1 MRTIKTLI
9 IGGTGFIGSYT
20 ISLLLD
26 TGRSVT
32 VVGRSKESPFIQ
44 TDNLNYISGDF
55 GDFAFICKLLDMH
68 DEVIHLA
75 YATVPNTSF
84 ENPLADLQQNLT
96 PAVQLFAEAAKRGCK
111 LLLVSS
117 GGTVYGEAIDSPI
130 LENHPKHPISPYGL
144 TKLTLE
150 SYAYLY
156 GVTHALNFTVVRPAN
171 AYGPGQKPFMG
182 QGFIAT
188 AIATAKEGK
197 AIKVFG
203 KVGTVRDYIEVSDL
217 AAGIVSALLY
227 GKTSEIYNIGSGI
240 GLSNLEII
248 EKISVILKKYETDIL
263 TEHLPERLFD
273 VKVNFLDSTKL
284 KLDTGWMPKVSIDKG
299 IEKTVKWHFGNEK

>member
-1 MRTIKTLI
+1 MNQIKTLV
-9 IGGTGFIGSYT
+9 IGGAGFIGSHIT
-20 ISLLLD
+20 PLLIE

-32 VVGRSKESPFIQ
+32 VMGRSKESAFIQ
-44 TDNLNYISGDF
+44 THNLSYVSGDF
-55 GDFAFICKLLDMH
+55 GDYEFICKLLDTH
-68 DEVIHLA
+68 DEIIHLA

-84 ENPLADLQQNLT
+84 ENPLVDLQQNLA
-96 PAVQLFAEAAKRGCK
+96 PAVQLFAEAAKRGRK
-111 LLLVSS
+111 VLLVSS

-130 LENHPKHPISPYGL
+130 LESHSKQPISPYGL

>member
-117 GGTVYGEAIDSPI
+117 GGTVYGEAKNSLIAES
-130 LENHPKHPISPYGL
+130 HPKHPISPYGL

-156 GVTHALNFTVVRPAN
+156 GVTHGLNFVVVRPAN
-171 AYGPGQKPFMG
+171 AYGPGQRPFMG

-188 AIATAKEGK
+188 AIASAKEGMV
-197 AIKVFG
+197 IKIFG
-203 KVGTVRDYIEVSDL
+203 KAGTVRDYIEVSDL
-217 AAGIVSALLY
+217 ATGIVSALLY
-227 GKTSEIYNIGSGI
+227 GKQAEVYNIGSST
-240 GLSNLEII
+240 GLSNLDVI
-248 EKISVILKKYETDIL
+248 EKLRVVLSQYGVNIL

-273 VKVNFLDSTKL
+273 VRTNILDASKL
-284 KLDTGWMPKVSIDKG
+284 QQDTGWMPKVSFDEG
-299 IEKTVKWHFGNEK
+299 IEKTVKWHFEDDN

>member
-1 MRTIKTLI
+1 MNQIKTLV
-9 IGGTGFIGSYT
+9 IGGAGFIGSHIT
-20 ISLLLD
+20 PLLIE

-32 VVGRSKESPFIQ
+32 VMGRSKESAFIQ
-44 TDNLNYISGDF
+44 THNLSYVSGDF
-55 GDFAFICKLLDMH
+55 GDYEFICKLLDTH
-68 DEVIHLA
+68 DEIIHLA

-84 ENPLADLQQNLT
+84 ENPLVDLQQNLA
-96 PAVQLFAEAAKRGCK
+96 PAVQLFAEAAKRGRK
-111 LLLVSS
+111 VLLVSS

-130 LENHPKHPISPYGL
+130 LESHSKQPISPYGL

-240 GLSNLEII
+240 GLSNLDII
-248 EKISVILKKYETDIL
+248 QKLKEPLQKYGAKVYV
-263 TEHLPERLFD
+263 EHLPERLFD
-273 VKVNFLDSTKL
+273 VRSNVLDASKL
-284 KLDTGWMPKVSIDKG
+284 QRDTGWMPKVSFDRG
-299 IEKTVKWHFGNEK
+299 IQKTVKWHFEDDK

>member
-1 MRTIKTLI
+1 MNQIKTLV
-9 IGGTGFIGSYT
+9 IGGAGFIGSHT
-20 ISLLLD
+20 IPLLLE
-26 TGRSVT
+26 TGRNVT
-32 VVGRSKESPFIQ
+32 VVGRSIESAFAQ
-44 TDNLNYISGDF
+44 AHNLSYVTGDF
-55 GDFAFICKLLDMH
+55 GDSTFICKLLDAH

-96 PAVQLFAEAAKRGCK
+96 PAVQLFAEAAKRGRK
-111 LLLVSS
+111 VLLVSS

-130 LENHPKHPISPYGL
+130 LENHSKHPISPYGL

-156 GVTHALNFTVVRPAN
+156 GVTHALNYIVARPAN

-197 AIKVFG
+197 AIKIFG
-203 KVGTVRDYIEVSDL
+203 KVGTVRDYVEVSDL
-217 AAGIVSALLY
+217 ASGIVNALLY
-227 GKTSEIYNIGSGI
+227 GKISGIYNIGSGI
-240 GLSNLEII
+240 GLSNMGII
-248 EKISVILKKYETDIL
+248 EKLKKPLESYGAKVYV
-263 TEHLPERLFD
+263 EHLPERLFD
-273 VKVNFLDSTKL
+273 VRTNILDASKL
-284 KLDTGWMPKVSIDKG
+284 QQDTGWAPKVSFDKG
-299 IEKTVKWHFGNEK
+299 IENTVKWHFKDEN

>member
-1 MRTIKTLI
+1 MNQIKTLV
-9 IGGTGFIGSYT
+9 IGGAGFIGSHT
-20 ISLLLD
+20 IPLLLE

-32 VVGRSKESPFIQ
+32 VVGRSIESAFAQ
-44 TDNLNYISGDF
+44 VHNLNYVSGDF
-55 GDFAFICKLLDMH
+55 GDFAFICKLLDAH

-96 PAVQLFAEAAKRGCK
+96 PAVQLFAEAAKRGRK
-111 LLLVSS
+111 VLLVSS
-117 GGTVYGEAIDSPI
+117 GGTVYGETTDSPI
-130 LENHPKHPISPYGL
+130 LENHSKHPISPYGL

-156 GVTHALNFTVVRPAN
+156 GVTHALNYIVARPAN

-197 AIKVFG
+197 AIKIFG
-203 KVGTVRDYIEVSDL
+203 KVGTVRDYVEVSDL
-217 AAGIVSALLY
+217 ASGIVSALLY
-227 GKTSEIYNIGSGI
+227 GKTSGIYNIGSGI
-240 GLSNLEII
+240 GLSNLDII
-248 EKISVILKKYETDIL
+248 EKLKKPLESYGAKINV
-263 TEHLPERLFD
+263 EHLPERVFD
-273 VKVNFLDSTKL
+273 VRTNILDASKL
-284 KLDTGWMPKVSIDKG
+284 QQDTGWAPKVSFDKG
-299 IEKTVKWHFGNEK
+299 IENTVKWHFEDEN